1 MFNYTKHTEERT
13 QQISDY
19 MRDHGQLVW
28 RKGWDDP
35 DASPGILSASWNPT
49 TGKSYKGMNAFA
61 LTAQRV
67 LSGYDDSR
75 WMTYRQ
81 ALTVGGQLRKGERST
96 TIVFWDFSKMRGRQT
111 QLPKGEDAEDD
122 RASTRPIP
130 RPAHVFNAAQID
142 GLPPAPTL
150 IVPESVRN
158 IRFRELLDKH
168 KPKLYHD
175 GGNKAFYI
183 PATDSIHVP
192 KFQAFENPTNYMATV
207 MHELAHW
214 TSAGH
219 RLDRELGARGTE
231 AYAREELIA
240 EMSSVLLQDRCGIG
254 LGKEHFEN
262 HAAYLQH
269 WQKIL
274 AQDSKALFKA
284 AAQAEKVVTW
294 LGVPEYDYPLLPMV
308 KKEQEAERGPAPS
321 DVCSGKRMAKGRKK
335 EREMA

>member
-1 MFNYTKHTEERT
+1 M
-13 QQISDY
+13 
-19 MRDHGQLVW
+19 
-28 RKGWDDP
+28 
-35 DASPGILSASWNPT
+35 
-49 TGKSYKGMNAFA
+49 
-61 LTAQRV
+61 
-67 LSGYDDSR
+67 
-75 WMTYRQ
+75 
-81 ALTVGGQLRKGERST
+81 
-96 TIVFWDFSKMRGRQT
+96 
-111 QLPKGEDAEDD
+111 
-122 RASTRPIP
+122 
-130 RPAHVFNAAQID
+130 
-142 GLPPAPTL
+142 PPAPTL
-150 IVPESVRN
+150 IVPESVRH

-168 KPKLYHD
+168 KPKLHHD
-175 GGNKAFYI
+175 GGNKAFYM

-207 MHELAHW
+207 MHDLAHR

-254 LGKEHFEN
+254 LGKEHLEN

-294 LGVPEYDYPLLPMV
+294 LGVPEYEYPLLPV
-308 KKEQEAERGPAPS
+308 LNKEQGAEKGSVPVDLDSGNGRARAKAERTY
-321 DVCSGKRMAKGRKK
+321 V
-335 EREMA
+335 